1 MKKLFITALML
12 PISVAS
18 IAFYGVNAQNT
29 VPKSVNAENSNLSE
43 KEQAKLDK
51 ALAGRT
57 SGPAQNCIS
66 RIQQRNLTYVNDD
79 ILIFGSRNA
88 KTIYVNKPVDGCPNA
103 QRYALS
109 YSRPGTS
116 LCSGDIAQIVDVVA
130 GSTLGSCAFSKFV
143 PYTKT
148 K

>member
-18 IAFYGVNAQNT
+18 IAFYSVNAQNT
-29 VPKSVNAENSNLSE
+29 VEEDSNLSE

-51 ALAGRT
+51 ALEGRT
-57 SGPAQNCIS
+57 AGPAKNCIS
-66 RIQQRNLTYVNDD
+66 RTQQRNLTYVNDD

-88 KTIYVNKPVDGCPNA
+88 KTIYVNKPSGGCPNA

-109 YSRPGTS
+109 YSRPGTA

-130 GSTLGSCAFSKFV
+130 GSTLGSCSFSKFV
-143 PYTKT
+143 PYTKID